1 MRRNQTGM
9 VLAGTVL
16 SFAAWQLLAGGGLFP
31 AAEAQ
36 IAATQDGVT
45 LAQSDSFHTGSQ
57 PLSERASNL
66 PGQAAAPEVAP
77 SLPVPDVGPD
87 ASAQDWLNA
96 ARAALALGHTGAA
109 QEAMERAQ
117 TRLLDRSVPLFQTRQ
132 LSTHP
137 AIPLISDALKA
148 LGAGDR
154 EAAMRDLDKAMPL
167 AKPGPE

>member
-1 MRRNQTGM
+1 M
-9 VLAGTVL
+9 VL
-16 SFAAWQLLAGGGLFP
+16 SCAAWQAFAGDSVFP
-31 AAEAQ
+31 AAAAQ
-36 IAATQDGVT
+36 VAGTQDGVT
-45 LAQSDSFHTGSQ
+45 LSQLDNGRTGSQ
-57 PLSERASNL
+57 PSSDRASNIA
-66 PGQAAAPEVAP
+66 GAAAAPEVAP
-77 SLPVPDVGPD
+77 SLPVPDVGPN

-137 AIPLISDALKA
+137 AIPLISDALRA

-154 EAAMRDLDKAMPL
+154 ETAMRDLDKALPL